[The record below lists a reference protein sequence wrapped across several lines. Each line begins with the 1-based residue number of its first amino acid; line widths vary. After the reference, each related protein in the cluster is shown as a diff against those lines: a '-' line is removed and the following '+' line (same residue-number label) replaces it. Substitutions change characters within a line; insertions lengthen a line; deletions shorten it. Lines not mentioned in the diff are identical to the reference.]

1 MLRVLLTLVCCSLC
15 RTASEPAGDAM
26 AGSQCRQYLVCGAF
40 TQKHHQSA
48 HHWGDMGSVLIGL
61 YANVQQQRTAAIYI
75 DRPVSIEVIHSGNEP
90 VGLAFEGVYMPAIE
104 SAYGVAGVMRLVR
117 FQA

>member
-1 MLRVLLTLVCCSLC
+1 MRGIL
-15 RTASEPAGDAM
+15 
-26 AGSQCRQYLVCGAF
+26 
-40 TQKHHQSA
+40 TQKHHQST
-48 HHWGDMGSVLIGL
+48 HHWGDMGGVFFGL
-61 YANVQQQRTAAIYI
+61 YANVQQQLTAAIYI
-75 DRPVSIEVIHSGNEP
+75 VGPVSIEVIHSGNEP